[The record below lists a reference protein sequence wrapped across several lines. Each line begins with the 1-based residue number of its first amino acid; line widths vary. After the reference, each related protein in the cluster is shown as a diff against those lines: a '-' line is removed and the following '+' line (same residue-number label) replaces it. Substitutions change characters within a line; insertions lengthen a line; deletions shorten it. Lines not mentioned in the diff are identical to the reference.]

1 MAGLDTQWKALV
13 KQLKKLEIDTRK
25 ARGEAR
31 ARLKKLDRQTR
42 KMVERTLRQ
51 AEPHV
56 RQAMKDAA
64 RVGRRSLPSR
74 RHAAQRLH
82 GRGVPGKRRRP
93 R

>member
-13 KQLKKLEIDTRK
+13 KQ
-25 ARGEAR
+25 
-31 ARLKKLDRQTR
+31 LKKLDRQTR

-64 RVGRRSLPSR
+64 RVGRGLRAGMAAGAAAYR
-74 RHAAQRLH
+74 RASTR
-82 GRGVPGKRRRP
+82 KRK
-93 R
+93 